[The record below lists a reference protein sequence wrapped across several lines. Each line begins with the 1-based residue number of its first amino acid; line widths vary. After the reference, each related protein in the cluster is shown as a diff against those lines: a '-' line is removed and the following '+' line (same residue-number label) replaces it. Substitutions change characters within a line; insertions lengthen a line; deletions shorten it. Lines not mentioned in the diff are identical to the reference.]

1 MVNRDDVIAYL
12 LNEMPEAERAAF
24 AERWFTEPELYERLR
39 MAEAGLLD
47 DYVRGKLSRKQ
58 RRQVEQFLLGSDV
71 QRRKL
76 EFAEALRVAFARPA
90 RARVPWFY
98 VAAAVVVASSGLSVW
113 LGLENRS
120 LHREVARLEAG
131 APLERGAVYT
141 IGLPAG
147 TLRGASELT
156 PVRLPAG
163 VSLLRL
169 ELELQPG
176 NPASTYSVTVFRDSN
191 IVWSEGPLR
200 PAAQNAEQIAVAW
213 IPAGVL
219 APGDYTVKLA
229 ASGNPIANYR
239 FAVTR

>member
-39 MAEAGLLD
+39 MSEAALLD
-47 DYVRGKLSRKQ
+47 DYVRGKLSRRE

-71 QRRKL
+71 QRDKL
-76 EFAEALRVAFARPA
+76 KFAETLRVIFAQSA
-90 RARVPWFY
+90 RARVPWLY
-98 VAAAVVVASSGLSVW
+98 IAAAVLLVSLGLTFW

-131 APLERGAVYT
+131 AHLEHGGVYT
-141 IGLPAG
+141 LGIPAD
-147 TLRGASELT
+147 TLRGASEEAR
-156 PVRLPAG
+156 VQLPTD

-169 ELELQPG
+169 ELELKPG
-176 NPASTYSVTVFRDSN
+176 DEASPYSVTVFRDSK

-200 PAAQNAEQIAVAW
+200 PTAQGADQIAITW

-219 APGDYTVKLA
+219 AQGDYTVQLA

>member
-24 AERWFTEPELYERLR
+24 AERWFAEPELYERLR
-39 MAEAGLLD
+39 MAEAALLD
-47 DYVRGKLSRKQ
+47 DYVRGKLSRRE

-71 QRRKL
+71 QRDKL
-76 EFAEALRVAFARPA
+76 KFAETLRVTFAQAA
-90 RARVPWFY
+90 RARLPWLY
-98 VAAAVVVASSGLSVW
+98 AAAAVILAAIGLTVW
-113 LGLENRS
+113 LGLENRT
-120 LHREVARLEAG
+120 LHREVARLETG
-131 APLERGAVYT
+131 APLERGPVYT

-147 TLRGASELT
+147 TLRGASEQT

-169 ELELQPG
+169 ELELKPG
-176 NPASTYSVTVFRDSN
+176 NPASTYSVTVFRDSK

-200 PAAQNAEQIAVAW
+200 SAAQDGDQIAVAW

-219 APGDYTVKLA
+219 AQGDYTVQLA

-239 FAVTR
+239 FSVTR